1 MMEDNMPP
9 AAKQGDV
16 IQAVDTHIVMVPTP
30 GGEAPVPLPHPY
42 AGTINSGCS
51 TNVNIMGKPAATVGS
66 SSSFNHI
73 PQGIRFQTQ
82 PTGMGRVVM
91 GSSSVF
97 INNKPAARMGDAC
110 ETCNDPAPLPVGKI
124 VCAGSVNIGG

>member
-1 MMEDNMPP
+1 MPP

-66 SSSFNHI
+66 SSSFTHI
-73 PQGIRFQTQ
+73 AQGIRFQNQ
-82 PTGMGRVVM
+82 PSGMGRVLQ
-91 GSSSVF
+91 GSTTVF
-97 INNKPAARMGDAC
+97 INGKPAARVGDTC

-124 VCAGSVNIGG
+124 VGAGTVMIGG